1 MFEFKPLL
9 LLCFVTLTL
18 NAAGSRPY
26 MGLSFEGGYGF
37 ITQDNSAADVPDIDV
52 NPILYGAKLNVGID
66 SGEDLRTNIY
76 FGLDYVDEDIYGY
89 TDNTNKELGSSH
101 QLLYS
106 VGFDIVK
113 TYSTKGS
120 SVLPYLRAGMD
131 YGWMPLQ
138 GYAQSWANNVGFT
151 VGGGTFLSM
160 GSAELQLGV
169 YYKYRLWGNYNLDT
183 YETQNVDLSDHSV
196 LLELGM
202 NFYY

>member
-1 MFEFKPLL
+1 MFKLTTLL
-9 LLCFVTLTL
+9 VLFFVTATL

-26 MGLSFEGGYGF
+26 MGFSLEGGYGF
-37 ITQDNSAADVPDIDV
+37 IEQENSAMPNVDV
-52 NPILYGAKLNVGID
+52 NPILYGGKLNVGID

-76 FGLDYVDEDIYGY
+76 FGLDYVDEDIFGY
-89 TDNTNKELGSSH
+89 KNNSGNEVGSTH

-120 SVLPYLRAGMD
+120 STAPYLRAGMD

-151 VGGGTFLSM
+151 VGGGTCLGM
-160 GSAELQLGV
+160 GSSELQLGM
-169 YYKYRLWGNYNLDT
+169 YYKYRLWGNYNLET
-183 YETQNVDLSDHSV
+183 PTTQNVELSDHSL
-196 LLELGM
+196 LLEIGM

>member
-1 MFEFKPLL
+1 MFKIKPLL
-9 LLCFVTLTL
+9 LLLFVTLTL
-18 NAAGSRPY
+18 NAGGSRPY
-26 MGLSFEGGYGF
+26 IGLSLEGAYGF
-37 ITQDNSAADVPDIDV
+37 ITQNNSPMADVDV
-52 NPILYGAKLNVGID
+52 DPILYGGKLNVGID

-76 FGLDYVDEDIYGY
+76 FGLDYTDEDIYGY
-89 TDNTNKELGSSH
+89 KGIAGNEIGSTH

-106 VGFDIVK
+106 VGFDIIK

-151 VGGGTFLSM
+151 VGGGTFLGG
-160 GSAELQLGV
+160 GSSEFQLGA

-183 YETQNVDLSDHSV
+183 PITQNVDLSDHSIM
-196 LLELGM
+196 LELGM

>member
-1 MFEFKPLL
+1 MFTRLFTLL
-9 LLCFVTLTL
+9 FLTSL
-18 NAAGSRPY
+18 ALYAAGSRPY
-26 MGLSFEGGYGF
+26 IGLSLESGYGF
-37 ITQDNSAADVPDIDV
+37 ITQENSAVADVDV
-52 NPILYGAKLNVGID
+52 NPILYGGKLNVGIN

-89 TDNTNKELGSSH
+89 GETDDKIGSSH
-101 QLLYS
+101 QFLYS
-106 VGFDIVK
+106 VGFDIIK

-120 SVLPYLRAGMD
+120 SVLPYLRGGMD

-160 GSAELQLGV
+160 GSSELQLGA
-169 YYKYRLWGNYNLDT
+169 YYKYRMWGNYNLDT
-183 YETQNVDLSDHSV
+183 PLTQNVELSDHSL